1 MHHTTR
7 FERRTVLRTSLAMVV
22 GTVLSL
28 AVAAAEDDWR
38 TYRDPELGLEISYP
52 GSYSFSKDPALLE
65 GARGAAADKL
75 SESQVRQLEFVFFVF
90 LYQPGTVEFNP
101 NLNLSVE
108 QLPEALA
115 GLSEDD
121 YLQGTL
127 STMARTGVERLGEGE
142 VPAVVINGRRFYRLD
157 GAVHAYGEEIL
168 TRSYIHYDPETRRGY
183 NLNLADLAADAE
195 QHFPLLEE
203 VVETVRFG
211 AAPVGPDAV
220 RVEGE

>member
-1 MHHTTR
+1 MHHTTP
-7 FERRTVLRTSLAMVV
+7 FERRTFRGVCLAIVV
-22 GTVLSL
+22 GTMLLL
-28 AVAAAEDDWR
+28 APAAQAEDDWQ

-52 GSYSFSKDPALLE
+52 ASYFFSQHPAILE

-75 SESQVRQLEFVFFVF
+75 GESQVQQLDFVFFVF
-90 LYQPGTVEFNP
+90 LYEPGSVEFNP

-115 GLSEDD
+115 GLSEEE

-142 VPAVVINGRRFYRLD
+142 LPAAVINGRRFHRFD

-168 TRSYIHYDPETRRGY
+168 TRAYIHYDPETRRGY

-211 AAPVGPDAV
+211 VHDDH
-220 RVEGE
+220 

>member
-1 MHHTTR
+1 MHYTTR
-7 FERRTVLRTSLAMVV
+7 FQRRTFPGACMAIVV
-22 GTVLSL
+22 GTMLL
-28 AVAAAEDDWR
+28 FAPAARAEDEWQ

-52 GSYSFSKDPALLE
+52 ASYFFSQHPAVLE

-75 SESQVRQLEFVFFVF
+75 GESQVRQLEFVFFVF
-90 LYQPGTVEFNP
+90 LYEPGSVEFNP

-115 GLSEDD
+115 GLSEEE

-127 STMARTGVERLGEGE
+127 STMGRTGIQRLGEGE
-142 VPAVVINGRRFYRLD
+142 IPAVIIDGRRFYRID

-195 QHFPLLEE
+195 EHFPLLEA

-211 AAPVGPDAV
+211 V
-220 RVEGE
+220 RDED